1 MLKDVH
7 RQKHDISTAEF
18 KEYFESL
25 NITDDEFIAD
35 NEVKLLLDKY
45 ARDELSVMF
54 SELDVS
60 ITQDEVKYAIN
71 QLHNGKSPGNDLILN
86 EFLIAGKDILTPYIT
101 MLFDKIL
108 QSGYYPTS
116 WTEGIIVP
124 IHKSGDI
131 NDSENYRG
139 ITLLSIFGKLFTR
152 ILNNRLT
159 SWGEHYGVYIEAQA
173 GFRKNHSTRDHIFLL
188 HNIID
193 LIFSKNVRSKLYCTF
208 VDFRKAFDYII
219 RDNLWYKLLNL
230 GIRGKMFCIIKNM
243 YDKVKSRVQNN
254 IELSDCFDCHRGVRQ
269 GEILSPF
276 LFSMY
281 VNDLE
286 DTLFLHGADCVNIE
300 TLKLFLLMYAD
311 DIVIFAESPEGMQNN
326 LNILEM
332 YCKKWN
338 LTVNTN
344 KTKVMIFQKR
354 GRISQQYKWYYNG
367 VELEVVS
374 KAYSYLGIV
383 FTPNGNFTKAQTKLA
398 EQASKAMF
406 SLFKYIS
413 KFSNLSV
420 AILLELFD
428 KLILPILCYSCEV
441 WGFNKAKD
449 IERVHLKFC
458 KYILKMKTSTL
469 NEIVYGEVGRYPL
482 FIERYKRIVKYW
494 LHITQTNECKYVKMI
509 YNIMY
514 QKSIVNMN
522 TVNWV
527 TNVRDLLN
535 TSGFGEVWLNQH
547 VGNPDLF
554 LKIFTIRLQDM
565 YKQNWSTKLSN
576 SSSARSYFIFKDMFL
591 YSDYLDTIKFER
603 WRIAFTRLRTN
614 NHNLAIETGRWTQQP
629 IENRR
634 CKMCNVLEDEFHFLF
649 ECSLYNGLRES
660 LLPRMYYL
668 RPNML
673 KFKEIMSTS
682 NPKLLNKL
690 SKFTYLAFNIRK
702 EHVRREL
709 LQ

>member
-60 ITQDEVKYAIN
+60 IAQDEVKYAIN

-124 IHKSGDI
+124 INKSGDI
-131 NDSENYRG
+131 NDSKNYRG

-152 ILNNRLT
+152 ILKNWLT

-188 HNIID
+188 HDIID

-219 RDNLWYKLLNL
+219 RDNLWYKLLTL
-230 GIRGKMFCIIKNM
+230 GIRGNMFCIIKNM
-243 YDKVKSRVQNN
+243 FDKVKSRVQNN

-281 VNDLE
+281 VNALE

-311 DIVIFAESPEGMQNN
+311 DIVIFAESPEDMQNN
-326 LNILEM
+326 LNIHEM

-344 KTKVMIFQKR
+344 K
-354 GRISQQYKWYYNG
+354 
-367 VELEVVS
+367 
-374 KAYSYLGIV
+374 
-383 FTPNGNFTKAQTKLA
+383 
-398 EQASKAMF
+398 
-406 SLFKYIS
+406 
-413 KFSNLSV
+413 
-420 AILLELFD
+420 
-428 KLILPILCYSCEV
+428 
-441 WGFNKAKD
+441 
-449 IERVHLKFC
+449 
-458 KYILKMKTSTL
+458 
-469 NEIVYGEVGRYPL
+469 
-482 FIERYKRIVKYW
+482 
-494 LHITQTNECKYVKMI
+494 
-509 YNIMY
+509 
-514 QKSIVNMN
+514 
-522 TVNWV
+522 
-527 TNVRDLLN
+527 
-535 TSGFGEVWLNQH
+535 
-547 VGNPDLF
+547 
-554 LKIFTIRLQDM
+554 
-565 YKQNWSTKLSN
+565 
-576 SSSARSYFIFKDMFL
+576 
-591 YSDYLDTIKFER
+591 
-603 WRIAFTRLRTN
+603 
-614 NHNLAIETGRWTQQP
+614 
-629 IENRR
+629 
-634 CKMCNVLEDEFHFLF
+634 
-649 ECSLYNGLRES
+649 
-660 LLPRMYYL
+660 
-668 RPNML
+668 
-673 KFKEIMSTS
+673 
-682 NPKLLNKL
+682 
-690 SKFTYLAFNIRK
+690 
-702 EHVRREL
+702 
-709 LQ
+709 